1 MLRRERKYLGPNLV
15 KLSREVLQSLGVDF
29 VDGDDERLARSP
41 QAPSQLQIE
50 RSRTGT
56 SVDYKHESGCVGYRG
71 LRLLENLAGDGRA
84 VVGQQTSGVHDFKR
98 PPEPGGSAV
107 NTIASD
113 PRLVRDDR
121 AAGSCEPIE
130 ERRLPYV
137 WAPNDNDGWRF
148 LIHVSVASLADLGSA
163 YPIRWPGYKWGIRC
177 PPLASTRQKGSSCA
191 SRSGC
196 SKFVAALNRPS
207 GWRISPSFLNEWPT
221 TDKPPSWP
229 FSCTNPFTFRPSKPE
244 RSWECLASRFGFC
257 RSSAAAWQ
265 IALAFANRS
274 RWPI

>member
-56 SVDYKHESGCVGYRG
+56 SVDYRG

-84 VVGQQTSGVHDFKR
+84 VVGQQTAGVHDFKR

-121 AAGSCEPIE
+121 PASSREPIE

-137 WAPNDNDGWRF
+137 GAPNDNDGWQFWIHASVF
-148 LIHVSVASLADLGSA
+148 LWL
-163 YPIRWPGYKWGIRC
+163 
-177 PPLASTRQKGSSCA
+177 PL
-191 SRSGC
+191 
-196 SKFVAALNRPS
+196 V
-207 GWRISPSFLNEWPT
+207 
-221 TDKPPSWP
+221 
-229 FSCTNPFTFRPSKPE
+229 
-244 RSWECLASRFGFC
+244 
-257 RSSAAAWQ
+257 
-265 IALAFANRS
+265 
-274 RWPI
+274 